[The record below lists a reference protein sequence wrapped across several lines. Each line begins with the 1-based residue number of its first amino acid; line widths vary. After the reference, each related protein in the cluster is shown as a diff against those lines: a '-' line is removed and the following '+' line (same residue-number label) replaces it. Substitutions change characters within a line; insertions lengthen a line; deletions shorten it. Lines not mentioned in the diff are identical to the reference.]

1 MKYLMLLFLPVLSF
15 AQPRTISQDSITYE
29 KIAGVWYK
37 INHVQQ
43 GTRKVVVTDE
53 YTTIDSLVFNTLK
66 NEVNEAAYQYQLWK
80 EKVMEEEKS
89 YLLRIRQAEK
99 VYKDLTGKRVDL
111 DTISNAKQL
120 IGTWLYDGEELT
132 ITKQLKIKTL
142 TVNFVSEKVFWINI
156 DDQREYFFKKGND
169 WISEKHKL
177 VQVKKVKK

>member
-1 MKYLMLLFLPVLSF
+1 MKYLMLLLLPVLSF
-15 AQPRTISQDSITYE
+15 AQPGTTSQDSTTYQKVE
-29 KIAGVWYK
+29 GVWYK
-37 INHVQQ
+37 NTYVQQ
-43 GTRKVVVTDE
+43 GTRKIVITDE

-66 NEVNEAAYQYQLWK
+66 NEVNEAAHQYQIWK

-99 VYKDLTGKRVDL
+99 VYKELTGKRVDL
-111 DTISNAKQL
+111 DTTSNAKQL

-142 TVNFVSEKVFWINI
+142 TVNFVSEKVFWMNI
-156 DDQREYFFKKGND
+156 DGKREYFFKKGND

-177 VQVKKVKK
+177 IQVKKVKK